1 MSADMDAS
9 AASSAALISPSG
21 INVDVPVPIEPPSQ
35 PEEAEE
41 AEDHQGEEDVQGPQD
56 ATHQVEAEAQE
67 DAFSSAS
74 APAPKAEKK
83 NMNNVPLGI
92 KRSPI
97 SGIWEPPDQ
106 RTLPCLRRG
115 SYKERATLFTNK
127 PILLTNTNITPA
139 TREVPAYVSPRS
151 APRGRERAPSK
162 SRFVRATDTNNK
174 EGNYLRPRE
183 ELKHQARKARKKQAS
198 NPRTR
203 VRYGTSV
210 KLTSGRHVSR
220 WIVQTPSL
228 LV

>member
-1 MSADMDAS
+1 MDAS

-56 ATHQVEAEAQE
+56 ATHQAEAEAQE

-92 KRSPI
+92 KRSPMA
-97 SGIWEPPDQ
+97 P
-106 RTLPCLRRG
+106 RLPG
-115 SYKERATLFTNK
+115 
-127 PILLTNTNITPA
+127 
-139 TREVPAYVSPRS
+139 TRELVEGPSGEEGPAGNSWDPPGGDLDSWRKPR
-151 APRGRERAPSK
+151 RMLCEVCRTGRERAPSK